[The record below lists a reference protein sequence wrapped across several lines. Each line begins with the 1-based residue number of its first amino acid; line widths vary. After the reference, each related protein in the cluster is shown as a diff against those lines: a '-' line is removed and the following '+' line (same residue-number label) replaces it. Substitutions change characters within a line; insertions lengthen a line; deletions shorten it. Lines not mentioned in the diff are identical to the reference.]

1 MVADAVNMVARWL
14 YLQVNAYTGSKPYN
28 ELACLK
34 SPVNRI
40 AVLAT
45 LFCGLT
51 QAASGQWEGLPQPV
65 HFTSDQGLPQAFNP
79 AILQDR
85 QGFIW
90 MATLDGLCRYD
101 GRNFRVFQ
109 PSGKDQPSISS
120 AAVIGLKE
128 DREGGIW
135 IVTEKGTID
144 YFNPC
149 DETFENI
156 SQHPSFQKAFPWKP
170 YEVLFDSREMLWVG
184 FFRGTGLASYD
195 RKTGQ
200 TRLFL
205 HNPLEPASLSHNDVF
220 GILEDPKGYIWVCT
234 ANGLDR
240 LDPVSGR
247 FKHYRNEEGNSS
259 SLPENDILGVYQRRE
274 GNMLVTSKHYVSL
287 FDPEKGV
294 VNSYRLESTDRKSR
308 DRAATR
314 FATDQEG
321 NDYFVQH
328 GNLYRF
334 HPQHGVQMLSSNT
347 AFGIQSVCVDQTNV
361 LWLGTDGQGVYK
373 FNLMAGNFRAEAFD
387 RKFHTDLLSKFLGID
402 PAQMPQLSP
411 KTSPY
416 YFRATNDRKGRT
428 WFNTGFT
435 PFYRWDPGT
444 RRLDKIPF
452 LFPIQSYEPA
462 PPVPLATDPD
472 GKIWALYDNIAAWY
486 DETTNNWKRFSFNL
500 DLPRLTGDRTG
511 YMRLLQFVVD
521 DRDLWVI
528 TNTHGLFRVNRTTG
542 QIKRYTHDP
551 ADVST
556 LSSDALFCIFAD
568 PGDDNVLWIGT
579 FGNGLCLFDKRTG
592 RSRRFTEENGLPNNV
607 IYAAIPDAGD
617 YLWLATNKG
626 VCRMHRKTFE
636 TKTYTR
642 ADGLQADEFNRFHFL
657 HLPDDRIILGGL
669 EGITAFYPN
678 QVTEDAF
685 DPRTEIIG
693 IQINNEPLQENGIGL
708 PVHLTGY
715 LELGSNQNFITV
727 EFAGLQFNNPGKMR
741 FRYLLEGV
749 NRDWLVSGRPEAVY
763 TNLGPGDY
771 KLRLNTSNTSGKWS
785 MHERVLTFR
794 IASPWWA
801 TWWAYAFYTLAV
813 MGIMYGAARL
823 YLKQKE
829 AAQLIK
835 VNDLKTRFFTNI
847 THEFRTPLT
856 LILSPVRQLRKAANA
871 PSEWEK
877 NEFRLDLIER
887 NANQLLQ
894 LVNQLLD
901 LARIEAGTMEV
912 HRQPGDLTG
921 FVHQLVDSFRDQATG
936 KDISLLF
943 HSDLGTGHYW
953 FDAPKLESVVYNL
966 VANAIKFTANGG
978 SVRVA
983 LTTTEGGIGLEV
995 SDTGKGIPENKLA
1008 HIFDRFYQL
1017 DDSTTR
1023 EQEGSGIGL
1032 ALVKELTGFMG
1043 GNIRVK
1049 SKPGKG
1055 SVFTV
1060 FLPFEAVEGKEKAE
1074 QLRQDYLLPRNGLSD
1089 AGGTGDIVAATPPV
1103 ILLVEDNKE
1112 LSDFIA
1118 DCLPEHYRV
1127 EQALNGQE
1135 GFEKAVAVMPDMIIS
1150 DVLMPVMDGYTLCH
1164 QLKTD
1169 LRTSHIPVI
1178 LLTAKV
1184 SQDSRL
1190 EGLSQGADHYLTKP
1204 FHPDELRLQ
1213 VANLLEQQQRYRTWL
1228 QSQID
1233 ASAASPGEIPGEI
1246 SDPFVRKIHEL
1257 LEANLDDTSYDVNE
1271 LTAALGMHRTTL
1283 FRKIKTLT
1291 GLPPND
1297 LIRAYRMKRAA
1308 QFLGKGAPVS
1318 ETAYKVGFDNL
1329 SYFSKCFREQFGMT
1343 PTEYGRQRRGN

>member
-1 MVADAVNMVARWL
+1 MF
-14 YLQVNAYTGSKPYN
+14 Y
-28 ELACLK
+28 ELITLK
-34 SPVNRI
+34 LPVNSI
-40 AVLAT
+40 AVLII
-45 LFCGLT
+45 LFFLPFS
-51 QAASGQWEGLPQPV
+51 AVFGQWTGLPQPV
-65 HFTSDQGLPQAFNP
+65 HITGDQGLPQAFNP
-79 AILQDR
+79 SILQDR
-85 QGFIW
+85 QGFVWI
-90 MATLDGLCRYD
+90 ATLDGLCRYD

-135 IVTEKGTID
+135 IVTEKGTVD

-170 YEVLFDSREMLWVG
+170 HEVLFDSREILWIG

-200 TRLFL
+200 TRRFL
-205 HNPLEPASLSHNDVF
+205 HNPLEPASLSHNDIF
-220 GILEDPKGYIWVCT
+220 GIIEDSKGYIWVCT

-247 FKHYRNEEGNSS
+247 FRHYRNEEGNSS

-294 VNSYRLESTDRKSR
+294 VNSYRLESTDQKSG

-328 GNLYRF
+328 GSLYRF

-347 AFGIQSVCVDQTNV
+347 AFGIQSVYVDQTNV
-361 LWLGTDGQGVYK
+361 LWLGTNGKGVYK

-416 YFRATNDRKGRT
+416 YFRTTNDRKGRT

-472 GKIWALYDNIAAWY
+472 GKIWVLYDNMAAWY
-486 DETTNNWKRFSFNL
+486 DETTGNWKRFPFNL
-500 DLPRLTGDRTG
+500 DLLRLTGDRTG

-521 DRDLWVI
+521 DQDLWVI
-528 TNTHGLFRVNRTTG
+528 TNTHGLFRVNRMTG
-542 QIKRYTHDP
+542 QIKRYTHNSR
-551 ADVST
+551 DVST

-607 IYAAIPDAGD
+607 VYAAIPDAGD

-626 VCRMHRKTFE
+626 VCSMHRKTFE

-657 HLPDDRIILGGL
+657 HLPDDRVILGGL
-669 EGITAFYPN
+669 EGVTAFYPN

-685 DPRTEIIG
+685 DPRTEIIS
-693 IQINNEPLQENGIGL
+693 IQINNEPLQENGILHADAL
-708 PVHLTGY
+708 PVHLAEH

-749 NRDWLVSGRPEAVY
+749 NHDWVVSGRPEAVY

-771 KLRLNTSNTSGKWS
+771 KLRLNASNTSGKWS

-801 TWWAYAFYTLAV
+801 TWWAYAAYILAALGV
-813 MGIMYGAARL
+813 IYGAVKL
-823 YLKQKE
+823 YLEQKE
-829 AAQLIK
+829 AIHLRK
-835 VNDLKTRFFTNI
+835 VDELKTRFFTNI

-856 LILSPVRQLRKAANA
+856 LILSPVQQLRKAANA
-871 PSEWEK
+871 PTEWQK
-877 NEFRLDLIER
+877 NEFRLALIER

-894 LVNQLLD
+894 LVNQLLE
-901 LARIEAGTMEV
+901 LSKIEAGTMET
-912 HRQPGDLTG
+912 HRRLGCLTG
-921 FVHQLVDSFRDQATG
+921 FVRQLTDSFRDQAAG
-936 KDISLLF
+936 KNISLEF
-943 HSDLGTGHYW
+943 RSALGEQQYW
-953 FDAPKLESVVYNL
+953 FDAPKLESIVYNL
-966 VANAIKFTANGG
+966 VANAVKFTGNGG

-983 LTTTEGGIGLEV
+983 LVTADGGISLEV
-995 SDTGKGIPENKLA
+995 SDTGKGIPENKLT
-1008 HIFDRFYQL
+1008 HIFNRFYQL
-1017 DDSTTR
+1017 DDSATR

-1032 ALVKELTGFMG
+1032 ALVKELTAFMG
-1043 GNIRVK
+1043 GYIRVK
-1049 SKPGKG
+1049 SKVNKG
-1055 SVFTV
+1055 SAFIV
-1060 FLPFEAVEGKEKAE
+1060 FLPFEAAGEKEQAERLSQTDLQPANGFMNDPGSEGFAMVT
-1074 QLRQDYLLPRNGLSD
+1074 S
-1089 AGGTGDIVAATPPV
+1089 PV

-1118 DCLPEHYRV
+1118 DSLPDHYRV
-1127 EQALNGQE
+1127 EQAFNGQE
-1135 GFEKAVAVMPDMIIS
+1135 GFEMAVALMPDIIIS

-1184 SQDSRL
+1184 SQGSRL

-1213 VANLLEQQQRYRTWL
+1213 IANLLEQQRKYSVWL
-1228 QSQID
+1228 KSQIG
-1233 ASAASPGEIPGEI
+1233 ALPASPDSIADEI
-1246 SDPFVRKIHEL
+1246 SDPFIKKIYGF
-1257 LEANLDDTSYDVNE
+1257 LEANLDDTAYDVNE
-1271 LTAALGMHRTTL
+1271 LTQALGMHRTTL
-1283 FRKIKTLT
+1283 FRKIKSLT

-1297 LIRAYRMKRAA
+1297 LIRSYRMKRAA
-1308 QFLGKGAPVS
+1308 QFLGNGTMIS

-1343 PTEYGRQRRGN
+1343 PTEYGKQ